1 MQYQDDSNGSI
12 DGYFVGDHYTS
23 TAEKNSD
30 NQVVTPAKNLDDV
43 TPQWTWH
50 IENEKGEF
58 VSLKD
63 SGDVSLANVDVEELP
78 YADVTNTEVAMDTQK
93 NPNPY
98 FVTKP
103 ISTNVLNRKIVNFK
117 FSGTLEPG
125 QRIVVEL
132 MVPLDISNSNIVS
145 AELMQAK
152 AYGFKNGSFRPYI
165 PDKQGKVKIVAYEVD
180 SHDVNDNKAAAI

>member
-1 MQYQDDSNGSI
+1 M
-12 DGYFVGDHYTS
+12 
-23 TAEKNSD
+23 
-30 NQVVTPAKNLDDV
+30 
-43 TPQWTWH
+43 
-50 IENEKGEF
+50 
-58 VSLKD
+58 
-63 SGDVSLANVDVEELP
+63 
-78 YADVTNTEVAMDTQK
+78 TNTEVAMDTQK

-165 PDKQGKVKIVAYEVD
+165 PDKQEKSRSLPMK
-180 SHDVNDNKAAAI
+180 